1 MRVLVKY
8 KKSGSAVY
16 ISHLDLQRTMHRV
29 LRRSRLP
36 IKYTM
41 GFHPHVAMTFALP
54 LSVAV
59 ASRGDYMEFQ
69 VLEYI
74 PPLDIKNAI
83 NASMP
88 DGLYALDCGYLPN
101 ETPSLMSLVRQSSWE
116 IKIDNMSHQ
125 QLAAAVLAALE
136 APSLPVRKEV
146 KGREREVD
154 IKSGVYA
161 LEAPEGGRA
170 VLKALLRSGS
180 RDNVSPQLL
189 LQAMGID
196 PRYVEMERLDIF
208 YEKNGIHYPLINLC
222 R

>member
-8 KKSGSAVY
+8 KKSGPAVY

-41 GFHPHVAMTFALP
+41 GFHPHVMTTFALP

-69 VLEYI
+69 VLEDI
-74 PPLDIKNAI
+74 PPLEIKNAI
-83 NASMP
+83 NASVP
-88 DGLYALDCGYLPN
+88 DGLYALDCGHLPQ
-101 ETPSLMSLVRQSSWE
+101 ETASLMSLVRQCSWE
-116 IKIDNMSHQ
+116 ILIDHMNHQ
-125 QLAAAVLAALE
+125 QLAAAVVKALE
-136 APSLPVRKEV
+136 APSLPVLKQG

-154 IKSGVYA
+154 IRSGIFA
-161 LEAPEGGRA
+161 LEVPDGKKA

-180 RDNVSPQLL
+180 RDNISPQML

-196 PRYVEMERLDIF
+196 PRNVEMERLDIF
-208 YEKNGIHYPLINLC
+208 YEKSGIHYPLINLC